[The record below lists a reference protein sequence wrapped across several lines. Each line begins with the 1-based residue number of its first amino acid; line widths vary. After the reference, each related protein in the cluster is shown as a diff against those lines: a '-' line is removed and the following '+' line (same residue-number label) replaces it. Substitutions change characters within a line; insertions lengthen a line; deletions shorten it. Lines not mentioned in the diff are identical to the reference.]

1 MRSLNSRSMGLKY
14 GPSVREIGA
23 SFFIADGDGD
33 NSDYGYGS
41 GFLIGEE

>member
-1 MRSLNSRSMGLKY
+1 MGLKY
-14 GPSVREIGA
+14 GPSGREIGA